1 MEYISGRLMRPVFL
15 HYERERPHALPPIE
29 RSFLDAGH
37 GAFAW
42 VELVIS

>member
-29 RSFLDAGH
+29 RLFLDAGY

>member
-15 HYERERPHALPPIE
+15 HYERERPHALSPIE
-29 RSFLDAGH
+29 RSFLDAGR